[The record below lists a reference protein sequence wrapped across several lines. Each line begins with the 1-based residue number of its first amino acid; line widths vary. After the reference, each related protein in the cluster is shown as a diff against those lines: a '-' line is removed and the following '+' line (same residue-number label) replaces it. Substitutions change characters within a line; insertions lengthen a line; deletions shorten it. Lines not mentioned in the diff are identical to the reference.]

1 MKRLS
6 QRCSN
11 KRKNFQGSST
21 VRYFNKEKFFCFL
34 WIYLNFSET
43 LPLPQCNLSSYNEK
57 ICKIEV
63 SGANFYS
70 FKVNNRSTGKRCE
83 ICPKLTVKT
92 PERHRWRRSGVSIIN
107 FEHILI
113 LFYCFYCWLW
123 EGKYFWIGSV
133 ELFSTAASVE
143 SQFSLLQ
150 KYLL

>member
-6 QRCSN
+6 QRFLTKEKILREAALSDILI
-11 KRKNFQGSST
+11 RKNFSVSFEFIWIFQKHYLFPSA
-21 VRYFNKEKFFCFL
+21 
-34 WIYLNFSET
+34 IYLLTTKKFA
-43 LPLPQCNLSSYNEK
+43 
-57 ICKIEV
+57 KIEV

-83 ICPKLTVKT
+83 ICSKLTVKT